1 MKKYILSILVLSFLI
16 LIFIFTKNYF
26 LDTDSFVV
34 YIKSETENA
43 INEGMGFVYKKDN
56 DKTYIITNYH
66 VIHDSNKI
74 DIINNIN
81 NKKAEATL
89 EYFDYYTDIAVL
101 SINKNIN
108 LKESKISEDKINKG
122 DKLYFY
128 NNFRLEKCIVK
139 NLNNEITIEAEYGNS
154 YYELVSVKGDIENG
168 NSGSAIIDKNNN
180 VVGLLSIKNNDN
192 GIGYYIPISDVINIV
207 NKLENKKL
215 YRANLGATFVS
226 ANNKD
231 VLTFYGINKELP
243 LGVVIINPKEGYPLY
258 ENGFETGDVIIS
270 INDIIIKDT
279 KELQK
284 ELYSYSFNE
293 EIEIKYYKNNT
304 YLIKTIL
311 LNK

>member
-1 MKKYILSILVLSFLI
+1 MKKYILSILGISLLI
-16 LIFIFTKNYF
+16 LIIIFSKNY
-26 LDTDSFVV
+26 LLKEESFIV
-34 YIKSETENA
+34 YIKTETDNS

-66 VIHDSNKI
+66 VVHDSNKI
-74 DIINNIN
+74 DIINYIN
-81 NKKAEATL
+81 NKKADATL

-108 LKESKISEDKINKG
+108 LKEYKRSNDKFEKG

-128 NNFRLEKCIVK
+128 NNSNLEDCIVE
-139 NLNNEITIEAEYGNS
+139 NLNNEITIESEYGNS
-154 YYELVSVKGDIENG
+154 YYKVVSIKGNIENG

-192 GIGYYIPISDVINIV
+192 GIGYYIPIYDVIDIV
-207 NKLENKKL
+207 NKLESKTL

-226 ANNKD
+226 TNNKD
-231 VLTFYGINKELP
+231 ILTLYGINKELP

-258 ENGFETGDVIIS
+258 ENGFKTGDVIIS
-270 INDIIIKDT
+270 INNIKINDT

-293 EIEIKYYKNNT
+293 EIEIKYYENNS
-304 YLIKTIL
+304 YKIKKIL